1 MLHMYVAT
9 IRNFDFFF
17 KFLGSST
24 SVIVGTVGGVAAV
37 AVAVAAGGC
46 VCVMVYKCKKNKKE
60 SGFICSYIYMFANV
74 YIDIK

>member
-1 MLHMYVAT
+1 M
-9 IRNFDFFF
+9 
-17 KFLGSST
+17 
-24 SVIVGTVGGVAAV
+24 IVGTVGGVAAVAV

-74 YIDIK
+74 YIVIK